1 MKTIVSK
8 AVFVFLCVAGAIVQA
23 SPLLIFATFSQEAVA
38 QNTPTSEPASKEDV
52 AHLFSTLK
60 LDTMMQLTMK
70 AAADQVKT
78 NLPAILKE
86 QDMELPQE
94 QINSLMDE
102 VYRGYPLREVLDA
115 MVPVYE
121 KHLSKADIHNIEAF
135 YQTPT
140 GQKMLNEMPEMS
152 KDAMQAANPIMKKWM
167 TEVMQRIKTR
177 AEAMAQQRPP
187 QPKPGTSP
195 KPE

>member
-1 MKTIVSK
+1 
-8 AVFVFLCVAGAIVQA
+8 
-23 SPLLIFATFSQEAVA
+23 
-38 QNTPTSEPASKEDV
+38 
-52 AHLFSTLK
+52 
-60 LDTMMQLTMK
+60 MMQLTMK

-78 NLPAILKE
+78 NLPAILKD
-86 QDMELPQE
+86 QDMELRQE

-102 VYRGYPLREVLDA
+102 VYRNYPLKEVLDA
-115 MVPVYE
+115 MVPVYQ
-121 KHLSKADIHNIEAF
+121 KHLSRGDIANIEAF

-177 AEAMAQQRPP
+177 AEAMAQQ
-187 QPKPGTSP
+187 TSP
-195 KPE
+195 QHTPATSSQPH